1 MNKRTLAAV
10 LVLTLCLLSACG
22 RRKTPEPA
30 VSSSQEETI
39 LKLDTL
45 AVELPR
51 DLDTAAARK
60 AMAALPELLAP
71 EGVEVEELSV
81 TFGTSHA
88 ATIQALEEIRNL
100 SAEIFV
106 IMFFEKLSYLY
117 SLLINFIPKS

>member
-51 DLDTAAARK
+51 RED
-60 AMAALPELLAP
+60 
-71 EGVEVEELSV
+71 GSEVRRVDDPHHVRGPQAVSV
-81 TFGTSHA
+81 DS
-88 ATIQALEEIRNL
+88 
-100 SAEIFV
+100 V
-106 IMFFEKLSYLY
+106 
-117 SLLINFIPKS
+117 SLHSCSPSRSTPRRR